1 MEKYGKVPTKND
13 KGQVAIKRVRQN
25 DKMIRLPSGKVYN
38 FVFRNGICFA
48 WVDEEDVQ
56 TVLDTKRHCCAG
68 KQVQQFYLAREMDV
82 GTWR

>member
-13 KGQVAIKRVRQN
+13 KGQVAIRRFRQN
-25 DKMIRLPSGKVYN
+25 DKTIHLSSGKVYN
-38 FVFRNGICFA
+38 FIFRNGVNVA

-56 TVLDTKRHCCAG
+56 VVLDTKRPCCAG

-82 GTWR
+82 GIWK